1 MSDERFGV
9 RSFVGHATTV
19 AAGDPSSVPMDSA
32 HACRPGRHSC
42 RLRYEAGWNVAAKT
56 WK

>member
-32 HACRPGRHSC
+32 HACRPGRQSC